1 MLADQTIQANGG
13 RPGATP
19 VNDEIT
25 CSRCRH
31 WNVKHV
37 RLVELDEYGASIEEY
52 FARCL
57 NNKSLYEGL
66 LMEADEGCEVFEPR

>member
-1 MLADQTIQANGG
+1 MLAGQTIQANGE
-13 RPGATP
+13 RPGATH

-25 CSRCRH
+25 CSCCRH

-37 RLVELDEYGASIEEY
+37 RLRELDKYGTPIEEY

-57 NNKSLYEGL
+57 NDKSPYEGL

>member
-1 MLADQTIQANGG
+1 MLAGQTIQAKGG

-19 VNDEIT
+19 VNDDTT

-37 RLVELDEYGASIEEY
+37 QLRELNKYGVPIEEY

-57 NNKSLYEGL
+57 NYQSPCEGR
-66 LMEADEGCEVFEPR
+66 LMEAGEGCEVFDPR

>member
-1 MLADQTIQANGG
+1 MLAGRTIQENGEG
-13 RPGATP
+13 RGATP

-37 RLVELDEYGASIEEY
+37 RLVELDEYGAPIEEY

-57 NNKSLYEGL
+57 NDKSPYEGL